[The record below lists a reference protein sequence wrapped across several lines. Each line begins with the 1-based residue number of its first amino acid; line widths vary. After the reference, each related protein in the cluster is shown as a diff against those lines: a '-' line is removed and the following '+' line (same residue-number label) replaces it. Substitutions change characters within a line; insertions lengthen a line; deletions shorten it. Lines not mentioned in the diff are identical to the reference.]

1 MSDILIIGTVAFDT
15 IETPFGRVEK
25 ALGGSA
31 TYASFAAS
39 FFSRPAL
46 ISVIGRDFPEEYIKL
61 LKNRGINLQGL
72 KTDDKT
78 FHWEG
83 FYEYDMNEAKTKKTE
98 LNSLENFKVKVPEE
112 YKDLKYVFLANIDPE
127 QQHETLKQMRKP
139 EFVVLD
145 TMNFWIS
152 HKKRQLMDVIKKAD
166 VLLLNDGEARQLFNT
181 ASLVKAANEALILG
195 PKAII
200 IKKGEHGALLFT
212 KNKHI
217 ENAWHASEQSTR
229 SQDEHFRDARKSEE
243 CERVRNEAHS
253 HLKDLRH
260 FSAPGYP
267 LENIK
272 DPTGC
277 GDSFGGAFIGYIAKT
292 NDLSEQNFR
301 RAIVYG
307 SVVASHNAEDFGLNR
322 LKTLKM
328 GDIEKRYKEFQAIR
342 EF

>member
-1 MSDILIIGTVAFDT
+1 MDDILIIGTVAFDT

-31 TYASFAAS
+31 AYASFAAS

-46 ISVIGRDFPEEYIKL
+46 ISVIGRDFPKEYIEL

-72 KTDDKT
+72 KTEDKT

-98 LNSLENFKVKVPEE
+98 LNSLENFKVKVPEN
-112 YKDLKYVFLANIDPE
+112 YKDIKYVFLANIDPE
-127 QQHETLKQMRKP
+127 QQHETLRQIRKP

-152 HKKRQLMDVIKKAD
+152 HKKSQLIDVIKKVD
-166 VLLLNDGEARQLFNT
+166 VLLLNDGEARQLFET
-181 ASLVKAANEALILG
+181 ASLVKAANEALGLG
-195 PKAII
+195 PKAVI

-212 KNKHI
+212 KNKH
-217 ENAWHASEQSTR
+217 
-229 SQDEHFRDARKSEE
+229 
-243 CERVRNEAHS
+243 
-253 HLKDLRH
+253 
-260 FSAPGYP
+260 FSAPSYP

-277 GDSFGGAFIGYIAKT
+277 GDSFGGAFIGYLAKT
-292 NDLSEQNFR
+292 KDLSEKNFR
-301 RAIVYG
+301 KAIVYG
-307 SVVASHNAEDFGLNR
+307 SVIASHNAEDFGLDR
-322 LKTLKM
+322 LKRLRM
-328 GDIEKRYKEFQAIR
+328 EDIEKRYKEFQDIR

>member
-1 MSDILIIGTVAFDT
+1 MSDVLIIGTVAFDT
-15 IETPFGRVEK
+15 IETPFGKVER

-39 FFSRPAL
+39 FFSKPAL
-46 ISVIGRDFPEEYIKL
+46 LSVVGEDFPNEFMELIKR
-61 LKNRGINLQGL
+61 RGIDTEGVEVSG
-72 KTDDKT
+72 KT

-98 LNSLENFKVKVPEE
+98 LNSLEHFKVKVPEK
-112 YKDLKYVFLANIDPE
+112 YKDIKYVFLANIDPE
-127 QQHETLKQMRKP
+127 QQLETLKQIDKP
-139 EFVVLD
+139 DFVVLD
-145 TMNFWIS
+145 TMNFWINN
-152 HKKRQLMDVIKKAD
+152 KKGYLMDAIKKAD
-166 VLLLNDGEARQLFNT
+166 VLILNDGEARQLFNT
-181 ASLVKAANEALILG
+181 VSLVRAANEALKLG
-195 PKAII
+195 VNAVI

-212 KNKHI
+212 KN
-217 ENAWHASEQSTR
+217 N
-229 SQDEHFRDARKSEE
+229 
-243 CERVRNEAHS
+243 
-253 HLKDLRH
+253 H

-292 NDLSEQNFR
+292 GDFSEKNLR
-301 RAIVYG
+301 KAVIYG

-322 LKTLKM
+322 LKNLDM
-328 GDIEKRYKEFQAIR
+328 NDVEKRYKEFQDMR